1 MCVSLCE
8 CAGHDGSY
16 GGQQFDSFSAVLVL
30 SCQSVEED
38 RERDVERERDIP
50 HSHGHT
56 AYGATAGLQVKYT
69 QLYRYAHNTNTN
81 TKYLHKIVHASPLK
95 NLCSK
100 VWGQYF
106 SLIFF

>member
-1 MCVSLCE
+1 MLS
-8 CAGHDGSY
+8 
-16 GGQQFDSFSAVLVL
+16 L

-69 QLYRYAHNTNTN
+69 RVHTIQIHRY
-81 TKYLHKIVHASPLK
+81 KILA
-95 NLCSK
+95 
-100 VWGQYF
+100 
-106 SLIFF
+106 I